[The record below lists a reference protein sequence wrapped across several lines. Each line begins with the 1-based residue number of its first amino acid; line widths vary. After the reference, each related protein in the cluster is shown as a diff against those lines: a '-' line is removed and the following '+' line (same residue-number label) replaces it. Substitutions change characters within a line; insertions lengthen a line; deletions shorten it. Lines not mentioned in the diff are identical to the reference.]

1 MTTETVEPS
10 QTEIVTR
17 VGVALYRSDID
28 AVKRIQA
35 LYDLDNF
42 SQAVR
47 RIIRIVDAQVESE
60 TLTAI

>member
-60 TLTAI
+60 TLTAV